1 MIMLFSVVQTR
12 FSHVFFESN
21 PRWDCQ
27 GWNTRLMVLF
37 LFLWRVKDKLY
48 SSHWLTFLS
57 DKKVGFVIQIWSKK
71 EWHQDELCF
80 SLHDAS
86 SLSLL
91 SLLPLLSLLII
102 PSRCHHH
109 PYPGSSSKVA
119 DKDILLPVWWDRAR
133 ASHAHAAPEDPVLRH
148 VNRTRAA
155 LATPAPQQE
164 ARKFRMPRSP
174 IKWPWEKENGI
185 NIWNPEIIWR
195 GLKPCTFQSMFQAVK
210 VLLGP
215 SKDYQE

>member
-174 IKWPWEKENGI
+174 KKWPWEKENGI
-185 NIWNPEIIWR
+185 AIRNPEIKKR
-195 GLKPCTFQSMFQAVK
+195 FETLYLSVH
-210 VLLGP
+210 VP
-215 SKDYQE
+215 SCESSSGSK

>member
-1 MIMLFSVVQTR
+1 MFSLNQIPDETVRVGT
-12 FSHVFFESN
+12 
-21 PRWDCQ
+21 PGC
-27 GWNTRLMVLF
+27 WNTRLMVLF

-71 EWHQDELCF
+71 EWHQDGLCF

-174 IKWPWEKENGI
+174 KKWPWEKENGI
-185 NIWNPEIIWR
+185 AIRNPEIKKR
-195 GLKPCTFQSMFQAVK
+195 FETLYLSVH
-210 VLLGP
+210 VP
-215 SKDYQE
+215 SCESSSGSK